1 MFAGIAVC
9 GVGLTAMTLAFDFDT
24 ASRVFPAT
32 LAGLLTLAG
41 LALIA
46 MSFWRNNR
54 RSPNGGFRAATAVAT
69 VSMAWAAA
77 VSFGGGFLVPTFL
90 MQFAL
95 LWLTGIRKLWLTAT
109 CAMLI
114 TAAAYVLFAI
124 LLNVP
129 LPAARLPTP

>member
-1 MFAGIAVC
+1 M
-9 GVGLTAMTLAFDFDT
+9 AFDFDA

-32 LAGLLTLAG
+32 LAGLLTLVG
-41 LALIA
+41 LALVA
-46 MSFWRNNR
+46 TSFWRDNR
-54 RSPNGGFRAATAVAT
+54 RSPNGGFHAAIAAAT

-95 LWLTGIRKLWLTAT
+95 LWLSGIRRLWITAT
-109 CAMLI
+109 CAILI

-129 LPAARLPTP
+129 LPAAHLPTP